1 MARAHRIGQTR
12 EVRVLRLITAS
23 PIEEKILATAN
34 EKLTMNATAIEAG
47 KFNQTSDATERR
59 EMLQRLIAQS
69 ADALEAPPS
78 PAQRPRTARP
88 CEAHR
93 EALSSRRCRTRAYR
107 PTQSS
112 TRCSRG
118 RTAGAAAR
126 GEAVSGGAVR
136 VVTRACHAPPLAG

>member
-69 ADALEAPPS
+69 ADTLEAPPS
-78 PAQRPRTARP
+78 AAQRCRTARP
-88 CEAHR
+88 CEAHPSPRAR
-93 EALSSRRCRTRAYR
+93 EALSSRRCRTRASR
-107 PTQSS
+107 PTPSS

-126 GEAVSGGAVR
+126 GEAIAGEVR
-136 VVTRACHAPPLAG
+136 P